1 MQAGR
6 MQAKDGGMMLQ
17 TIYCRSVQ
25 AGMALA
31 LRLLPWRQP
40 QCLCGAGAVLRVPEL
55 LAAAG
60 LSRPLLVTGPHIAAS
75 GLLTPLCAAL
85 EAAGFGWQMFCAVE
99 SDPREETAERI
110 RDAYQAA
117 GCDALLAVGG
127 GSPLDAA
134 KAAGALLARPGR
146 RLAQMYGTLR
156 IRRPLPPLCAVPT
169 TAGSGSEQTAV
180 AGLIYSVGVLV
191 EGLPLL
197 ATAIRGFLQRDV
209 TNAMEILVSI
219 AVLACYITGQHEL
232 AILIPVVLSVVH
244 FLEERSI
251 MGGRDAIEG
260 LKQMQATDAVLETE
274 DGEVTVEV
282 QALKRGDIIIVRP
295 GMGLPIDGTVIWGN
309 SNIDQKSLTGEPL
322 PAAVTVGDTVY
333 AGTTNLDGM
342 IKVRVEKEY
351 QDTSFTK
358 IVSLLEEA
366 QSITVPEIRIVD
378 RFMHYYIPLALIVA
392 ALTALLSRNISNA
405 IAVLVVSCPCGH
417 MLVSSA
423 PMIAALAVST
433 KRGILIKN
441 AKFVEQLTNIT
452 TVIFDKTGTIT
463 RGELSISGFYLQEA
477 QSREELFARG
487 GCVAC
492 SSMHP
497 ISRSLMKTLEGEGIP
512 YEEGFQVRETA
523 GKGLT
528 GTRGGEE
535 ILFGSR
541 HWIES
546 LGYQPED
553 PHMDTGGGPAN
564 WVVYNGRVLGCL
576 MFDDSVR
583 PEAEEVVSRL
593 HEDGM
598 EQTVLLTG
606 DREFAARKVQ
616 RQTGIDQVYF
626 HLLPE
631 EKLEHVKRLRQD
643 AHVLAVG
650 DGINDALA
658 LAEADV
664 GIAMGAM
671 GSDVA
676 IQSADIA
683 LMNNDLN
690 NIPFVMSLARSTKS
704 IMYQNIGIAF
714 SVSLIMM
721 ILAAVGVIPA
731 LAGAFLHNIGAFVI
745 LINSS
750 RILRDSGGEGC
761 KKFSLSGCTVSSTYS
776 MDRGIY

>member
-1 MQAGR
+1 MENLTNTAVHLLEDSQGADLTR
-6 MQAKDGGMMLQ
+6 REKRKL
-17 TIYCRSVQ
+17 SVEITT
-25 AGMALA
+25 AMIALV
-31 LRLLPWRQP
+31 
-40 QCLCGAGAVLRVPEL
+40 C
-55 LAAAG
+55 
-60 LSRPLLVTGPHIAAS
+60 LVTG
-75 GLLTPLCAAL
+75 LLSQGIFP
-85 EAAGFGWQMFCAVE
+85 
-99 SDPREETAERI
+99 
-110 RDAYQAA
+110 
-117 GCDALLAVGG
+117 
-127 GSPLDAA
+127 
-134 KAAGALLARPGR
+134 
-146 RLAQMYGTLR
+146 
-156 IRRPLPPLCAVPT
+156 
-169 TAGSGSEQTAV
+169 EQTAV

-750 RILRDSGGEGC
+750 RILRDSGGEG
-761 KKFSLSGCTVSSTYS
+761 
-776 MDRGIY
+776 

>member
-1 MQAGR
+1 MENLTNTAVHLLEDSQGADLTR
-6 MQAKDGGMMLQ
+6 REKRKL
-17 TIYCRSVQ
+17 SVEITT
-25 AGMALA
+25 AMIALV
-31 LRLLPWRQP
+31 
-40 QCLCGAGAVLRVPEL
+40 C
-55 LAAAG
+55 
-60 LSRPLLVTGPHIAAS
+60 LVTG
-75 GLLTPLCAAL
+75 LLYKGIFP
-85 EAAGFGWQMFCAVE
+85 
-99 SDPREETAERI
+99 
-110 RDAYQAA
+110 
-117 GCDALLAVGG
+117 
-127 GSPLDAA
+127 
-134 KAAGALLARPGR
+134 
-146 RLAQMYGTLR
+146 
-156 IRRPLPPLCAVPT
+156 
-169 TAGSGSEQTAV
+169 EQTAV

-512 YEEGFQVRETA
+512 YEEGFQFRETA

-731 LAGAFLHNIGAFVI
+731 LVGAFLHNIGAFVI

-750 RILRDSGGEGC
+750 RILRDSGGEG
-761 KKFSLSGCTVSSTYS
+761 
-776 MDRGIY
+776 

>member
-1 MQAGR
+1 MENLTNTAVHLLEDSQGADLTR
-6 MQAKDGGMMLQ
+6 REKRKL
-17 TIYCRSVQ
+17 SVEITT
-25 AGMALA
+25 AMIALV
-31 LRLLPWRQP
+31 
-40 QCLCGAGAVLRVPEL
+40 C
-55 LAAAG
+55 
-60 LSRPLLVTGPHIAAS
+60 LVTG
-75 GLLTPLCAAL
+75 LLYKEIFP
-85 EAAGFGWQMFCAVE
+85 
-99 SDPREETAERI
+99 
-110 RDAYQAA
+110 
-117 GCDALLAVGG
+117 
-127 GSPLDAA
+127 
-134 KAAGALLARPGR
+134 
-146 RLAQMYGTLR
+146 
-156 IRRPLPPLCAVPT
+156 
-169 TAGSGSEQTAV
+169 EQTAV

-342 IKVRVEKEY
+342 IKIRVEKEY

-750 RILRDSGGEGC
+750 RILRDSGGEG
-761 KKFSLSGCTVSSTYS
+761 
-776 MDRGIY
+776 

>member
-1 MQAGR
+1 MENLTNTAVHLLEDSQGADLTR
-6 MQAKDGGMMLQ
+6 REKRKL
-17 TIYCRSVQ
+17 SVEITT
-25 AGMALA
+25 AMIALV
-31 LRLLPWRQP
+31 
-40 QCLCGAGAVLRVPEL
+40 C
-55 LAAAG
+55 
-60 LSRPLLVTGPHIAAS
+60 LVTG
-75 GLLTPLCAAL
+75 LLYKGIFP
-85 EAAGFGWQMFCAVE
+85 
-99 SDPREETAERI
+99 
-110 RDAYQAA
+110 
-117 GCDALLAVGG
+117 
-127 GSPLDAA
+127 
-134 KAAGALLARPGR
+134 
-146 RLAQMYGTLR
+146 
-156 IRRPLPPLCAVPT
+156 
-169 TAGSGSEQTAV
+169 EQTAV

-274 DGEVTVEV
+274 DGEVRVEV

-750 RILRDSGGEGC
+750 RILRDSGGEG
-761 KKFSLSGCTVSSTYS
+761 
-776 MDRGIY
+776 

>member
-1 MQAGR
+1 MENLTNTAVHLLEDSQGADLTR
-6 MQAKDGGMMLQ
+6 REKRKL
-17 TIYCRSVQ
+17 SVEITT
-25 AGMALA
+25 AMIALV
-31 LRLLPWRQP
+31 
-40 QCLCGAGAVLRVPEL
+40 C
-55 LAAAG
+55 
-60 LSRPLLVTGPHIAAS
+60 LVTG
-75 GLLTPLCAAL
+75 LLYKGIFP
-85 EAAGFGWQMFCAVE
+85 
-99 SDPREETAERI
+99 
-110 RDAYQAA
+110 
-117 GCDALLAVGG
+117 
-127 GSPLDAA
+127 
-134 KAAGALLARPGR
+134 
-146 RLAQMYGTLR
+146 
-156 IRRPLPPLCAVPT
+156 
-169 TAGSGSEQTAV
+169 EQTAV

-512 YEEGFQVRETA
+512 
-523 GKGLT
+523 L
-528 GTRGGEE
+528 
-535 ILFGSR
+535 
-541 HWIES
+541 
-546 LGYQPED
+546 
-553 PHMDTGGGPAN
+553 
-564 WVVYNGRVLGCL
+564 
-576 MFDDSVR
+576 
-583 PEAEEVVSRL
+583 
-593 HEDGM
+593 
-598 EQTVLLTG
+598 
-606 DREFAARKVQ
+606 
-616 RQTGIDQVYF
+616 
-626 HLLPE
+626 
-631 EKLEHVKRLRQD
+631 
-643 AHVLAVG
+643 
-650 DGINDALA
+650 
-658 LAEADV
+658 
-664 GIAMGAM
+664 
-671 GSDVA
+671 
-676 IQSADIA
+676 
-683 LMNNDLN
+683 
-690 NIPFVMSLARSTKS
+690 
-704 IMYQNIGIAF
+704 
-714 SVSLIMM
+714 
-721 ILAAVGVIPA
+721 
-731 LAGAFLHNIGAFVI
+731 
-745 LINSS
+745 
-750 RILRDSGGEGC
+750 
-761 KKFSLSGCTVSSTYS
+761 
-776 MDRGIY
+776 

>member
-1 MQAGR
+1 MENLTNTAVHLLEDSQGADLTR
-6 MQAKDGGMMLQ
+6 REKRKL
-17 TIYCRSVQ
+17 SVEITT
-25 AGMALA
+25 AMIALV
-31 LRLLPWRQP
+31 
-40 QCLCGAGAVLRVPEL
+40 C
-55 LAAAG
+55 
-60 LSRPLLVTGPHIAAS
+60 LVTG
-75 GLLTPLCAAL
+75 LLYKGIFP
-85 EAAGFGWQMFCAVE
+85 
-99 SDPREETAERI
+99 
-110 RDAYQAA
+110 
-117 GCDALLAVGG
+117 
-127 GSPLDAA
+127 
-134 KAAGALLARPGR
+134 
-146 RLAQMYGTLR
+146 
-156 IRRPLPPLCAVPT
+156 
-169 TAGSGSEQTAV
+169 EQTAV

-664 GIAMGAM
+664 DIAMGAM

-750 RILRDSGGEGC
+750 RILRDSGGEG
-761 KKFSLSGCTVSSTYS
+761 
-776 MDRGIY
+776 

>member
-1 MQAGR
+1 M
-6 MQAKDGGMMLQ
+6 
-17 TIYCRSVQ
+17 I
-25 AGMALA
+25 ALV
-31 LRLLPWRQP
+31 
-40 QCLCGAGAVLRVPEL
+40 C
-55 LAAAG
+55 
-60 LSRPLLVTGPHIAAS
+60 LVTG
-75 GLLTPLCAAL
+75 LLYKGIFP
-85 EAAGFGWQMFCAVE
+85 
-99 SDPREETAERI
+99 
-110 RDAYQAA
+110 
-117 GCDALLAVGG
+117 
-127 GSPLDAA
+127 
-134 KAAGALLARPGR
+134 
-146 RLAQMYGTLR
+146 
-156 IRRPLPPLCAVPT
+156 
-169 TAGSGSEQTAV
+169 EQTAV

-750 RILRDSGGEGC
+750 RILRDSGGEG
-761 KKFSLSGCTVSSTYS
+761 
-776 MDRGIY
+776 

>member
-1 MQAGR
+1 MENLTNTAVHLLEDSQGADLTR
-6 MQAKDGGMMLQ
+6 REKRKL
-17 TIYCRSVQ
+17 SVEITT
-25 AGMALA
+25 AMIALV
-31 LRLLPWRQP
+31 
-40 QCLCGAGAVLRVPEL
+40 C
-55 LAAAG
+55 
-60 LSRPLLVTGPHIAAS
+60 LVTG
-75 GLLTPLCAAL
+75 LLYKGIFP
-85 EAAGFGWQMFCAVE
+85 
-99 SDPREETAERI
+99 
-110 RDAYQAA
+110 
-117 GCDALLAVGG
+117 
-127 GSPLDAA
+127 
-134 KAAGALLARPGR
+134 
-146 RLAQMYGTLR
+146 
-156 IRRPLPPLCAVPT
+156 
-169 TAGSGSEQTAV
+169 EQTAV

-631 EKLEHVKRLRQD
+631 EKREHVKRLRQD

-750 RILRDSGGEGC
+750 RILRDSGGEG
-761 KKFSLSGCTVSSTYS
+761 
-776 MDRGIY
+776 

>member
-1 MQAGR
+1 MENLTNTAVHLLEDSQGADLTWR
-6 MQAKDGGMMLQ
+6 EKRKL
-17 TIYCRSVQ
+17 SVEITT
-25 AGMALA
+25 AMIALV
-31 LRLLPWRQP
+31 
-40 QCLCGAGAVLRVPEL
+40 C
-55 LAAAG
+55 
-60 LSRPLLVTGPHIAAS
+60 LVTG
-75 GLLTPLCAAL
+75 LLYKGIFP
-85 EAAGFGWQMFCAVE
+85 
-99 SDPREETAERI
+99 
-110 RDAYQAA
+110 
-117 GCDALLAVGG
+117 
-127 GSPLDAA
+127 
-134 KAAGALLARPGR
+134 
-146 RLAQMYGTLR
+146 
-156 IRRPLPPLCAVPT
+156 
-169 TAGSGSEQTAV
+169 EQTAV

-750 RILRDSGGEGC
+750 RILRDSGGEG
-761 KKFSLSGCTVSSTYS
+761 
-776 MDRGIY
+776 

>member
-1 MQAGR
+1 MENLTNTAVHLLEDSQGADLTR
-6 MQAKDGGMMLQ
+6 REKRKL
-17 TIYCRSVQ
+17 SVEITT
-25 AGMALA
+25 AMIALV
-31 LRLLPWRQP
+31 
-40 QCLCGAGAVLRVPEL
+40 C
-55 LAAAG
+55 
-60 LSRPLLVTGPHIAAS
+60 LVTG
-75 GLLTPLCAAL
+75 LLYKGIFP
-85 EAAGFGWQMFCAVE
+85 
-99 SDPREETAERI
+99 
-110 RDAYQAA
+110 
-117 GCDALLAVGG
+117 
-127 GSPLDAA
+127 
-134 KAAGALLARPGR
+134 
-146 RLAQMYGTLR
+146 
-156 IRRPLPPLCAVPT
+156 
-169 TAGSGSEQTAV
+169 EQTAV

-463 RGELSISGFYLQEA
+463 RGELSISGFYVPEA
-477 QSREELFARG
+477 QSRVELFARG

-750 RILRDSGGEGC
+750 RILRDSGGEG
-761 KKFSLSGCTVSSTYS
+761 
-776 MDRGIY
+776 

>member
-1 MQAGR
+1 M
-6 MQAKDGGMMLQ
+6 
-17 TIYCRSVQ
+17 I
-25 AGMALA
+25 ALV
-31 LRLLPWRQP
+31 
-40 QCLCGAGAVLRVPEL
+40 C
-55 LAAAG
+55 
-60 LSRPLLVTGPHIAAS
+60 LVTG
-75 GLLTPLCAAL
+75 LLYKGIFP
-85 EAAGFGWQMFCAVE
+85 
-99 SDPREETAERI
+99 
-110 RDAYQAA
+110 
-117 GCDALLAVGG
+117 
-127 GSPLDAA
+127 
-134 KAAGALLARPGR
+134 
-146 RLAQMYGTLR
+146 
-156 IRRPLPPLCAVPT
+156 
-169 TAGSGSEQTAV
+169 EQTAV

-251 MGGRDAIEG
+251 MGSRDAIEG

-342 IKVRVEKEY
+342 IKIRVEKEY

-750 RILRDSGGEGC
+750 RILRDSGGEG
-761 KKFSLSGCTVSSTYS
+761 
-776 MDRGIY
+776 

>member
-1 MQAGR
+1 
-6 MQAKDGGMMLQ
+6 
-17 TIYCRSVQ
+17 
-25 AGMALA
+25 
-31 LRLLPWRQP
+31 
-40 QCLCGAGAVLRVPEL
+40 
-55 LAAAG
+55 
-60 LSRPLLVTGPHIAAS
+60 
-75 GLLTPLCAAL
+75 
-85 EAAGFGWQMFCAVE
+85 
-99 SDPREETAERI
+99 
-110 RDAYQAA
+110 
-117 GCDALLAVGG
+117 
-127 GSPLDAA
+127 
-134 KAAGALLARPGR
+134 
-146 RLAQMYGTLR
+146 
-156 IRRPLPPLCAVPT
+156 
-169 TAGSGSEQTAV
+169 
-180 AGLIYSVGVLV
+180 
-191 EGLPLL
+191 
-197 ATAIRGFLQRDV
+197 
-209 TNAMEILVSI
+209 
-219 AVLACYITGQHEL
+219 
-232 AILIPVVLSVVH
+232 
-244 FLEERSI
+244 
-251 MGGRDAIEG
+251 
-260 LKQMQATDAVLETE
+260 
-274 DGEVTVEV
+274 
-282 QALKRGDIIIVRP
+282 
-295 GMGLPIDGTVIWGN
+295 MGLPIDGTVIWGN

-731 LAGAFLHNIGAFVI
+731 LVGAFLHNIGAFVI

-750 RILRDSGGEGC
+750 RILRDSGGEG
-761 KKFSLSGCTVSSTYS
+761 
-776 MDRGIY
+776 

>member
-1 MQAGR
+1 MENLTNTAVHLLEDSQGADLTR
-6 MQAKDGGMMLQ
+6 REKRKL
-17 TIYCRSVQ
+17 SVEITT
-25 AGMALA
+25 AMIALV
-31 LRLLPWRQP
+31 
-40 QCLCGAGAVLRVPEL
+40 C
-55 LAAAG
+55 
-60 LSRPLLVTGPHIAAS
+60 LVTG
-75 GLLTPLCAAL
+75 LLYKEIFP
-85 EAAGFGWQMFCAVE
+85 
-99 SDPREETAERI
+99 
-110 RDAYQAA
+110 
-117 GCDALLAVGG
+117 
-127 GSPLDAA
+127 
-134 KAAGALLARPGR
+134 
-146 RLAQMYGTLR
+146 
-156 IRRPLPPLCAVPT
+156 
-169 TAGSGSEQTAV
+169 EQTAV

-477 QSREELFARG
+477 QSREEIFARG

-750 RILRDSGGEGC
+750 RILRDSGGEG
-761 KKFSLSGCTVSSTYS
+761 
-776 MDRGIY
+776 

>member
-1 MQAGR
+1 MENLTNTAVHLLEDSQGADLTR
-6 MQAKDGGMMLQ
+6 REKRKL
-17 TIYCRSVQ
+17 SVEITT
-25 AGMALA
+25 AMIALV
-31 LRLLPWRQP
+31 
-40 QCLCGAGAVLRVPEL
+40 C
-55 LAAAG
+55 
-60 LSRPLLVTGPHIAAS
+60 LVTG
-75 GLLTPLCAAL
+75 LLYKGIFP
-85 EAAGFGWQMFCAVE
+85 
-99 SDPREETAERI
+99 
-110 RDAYQAA
+110 
-117 GCDALLAVGG
+117 
-127 GSPLDAA
+127 
-134 KAAGALLARPGR
+134 
-146 RLAQMYGTLR
+146 
-156 IRRPLPPLCAVPT
+156 
-169 TAGSGSEQTAV
+169 EQTAV

-342 IKVRVEKEY
+342 IKIRVEKEY

-714 SVSLIMM
+714 SVSLIMI

-750 RILRDSGGEGC
+750 RILRDSGGEG
-761 KKFSLSGCTVSSTYS
+761 
-776 MDRGIY
+776 

>member
-1 MQAGR
+1 MENLTNTAVHLLEDSQGADLTR
-6 MQAKDGGMMLQ
+6 REKRKL
-17 TIYCRSVQ
+17 SVEITT
-25 AGMALA
+25 AMIALV
-31 LRLLPWRQP
+31 
-40 QCLCGAGAVLRVPEL
+40 C
-55 LAAAG
+55 
-60 LSRPLLVTGPHIAAS
+60 LVTG
-75 GLLTPLCAAL
+75 LLYKGIFP
-85 EAAGFGWQMFCAVE
+85 
-99 SDPREETAERI
+99 
-110 RDAYQAA
+110 
-117 GCDALLAVGG
+117 
-127 GSPLDAA
+127 
-134 KAAGALLARPGR
+134 
-146 RLAQMYGTLR
+146 
-156 IRRPLPPLCAVPT
+156 
-169 TAGSGSEQTAV
+169 EQTAV

-282 QALKRGDIIIVRP
+282 QALKRGDIIVVRP

-750 RILRDSGGEGC
+750 RILRDGGGEG
-761 KKFSLSGCTVSSTYS
+761 
-776 MDRGIY
+776 

>member
-1 MQAGR
+1 MENLTNTAVHLLEDSQGADLTR
-6 MQAKDGGMMLQ
+6 REKRKL
-17 TIYCRSVQ
+17 SVEITT
-25 AGMALA
+25 AMIALV
-31 LRLLPWRQP
+31 
-40 QCLCGAGAVLRVPEL
+40 C
-55 LAAAG
+55 
-60 LSRPLLVTGPHIAAS
+60 LVTG
-75 GLLTPLCAAL
+75 LLYKGIFP
-85 EAAGFGWQMFCAVE
+85 
-99 SDPREETAERI
+99 
-110 RDAYQAA
+110 
-117 GCDALLAVGG
+117 
-127 GSPLDAA
+127 
-134 KAAGALLARPGR
+134 
-146 RLAQMYGTLR
+146 
-156 IRRPLPPLCAVPT
+156 
-169 TAGSGSEQTAV
+169 EQTAV

-553 PHMDTGGGPAN
+553 PHMDTGGGHAN

-731 LAGAFLHNIGAFVI
+731 LVGAFLHNIGAFVI

-750 RILRDSGGEGC
+750 RILRDSGGEG
-761 KKFSLSGCTVSSTYS
+761 
-776 MDRGIY
+776 

>member
-1 MQAGR
+1 MENLTNTAVHLLEDSQGADLTR
-6 MQAKDGGMMLQ
+6 REKRKL
-17 TIYCRSVQ
+17 SVEITT
-25 AGMALA
+25 AMIALV
-31 LRLLPWRQP
+31 
-40 QCLCGAGAVLRVPEL
+40 C
-55 LAAAG
+55 
-60 LSRPLLVTGPHIAAS
+60 LVTG
-75 GLLTPLCAAL
+75 LLYKGIFP
-85 EAAGFGWQMFCAVE
+85 
-99 SDPREETAERI
+99 
-110 RDAYQAA
+110 
-117 GCDALLAVGG
+117 
-127 GSPLDAA
+127 
-134 KAAGALLARPGR
+134 
-146 RLAQMYGTLR
+146 
-156 IRRPLPPLCAVPT
+156 
-169 TAGSGSEQTAV
+169 EQTAV

-244 FLEERSI
+244 CLEERSI

-750 RILRDSGGEGC
+750 RILRDSGGEG
-761 KKFSLSGCTVSSTYS
+761 
-776 MDRGIY
+776 

>member
-1 MQAGR
+1 MENLSNAATHLVEDSQSSDLTKREKRKLSIEITTA
-6 MQAKDGGMMLQ
+6 M
-17 TIYCRSVQ
+17 V
-25 AGMALA
+25 ALV
-31 LRLLPWRQP
+31 
-40 QCLCGAGAVLRVPEL
+40 CLV
-55 LAAAG
+55 
-60 LSRPLLVTGPHIAAS
+60 S
-75 GLLTPLCAAL
+75 GLLFKAIYPD
-85 EAAGFGWQMFCAVE
+85 Q
-99 SDPREETAERI
+99 
-110 RDAYQAA
+110 
-117 GCDALLAVGG
+117 LAV
-127 GSPLDAA
+127 
-134 KAAGALLARPGR
+134 
-146 RLAQMYGTLR
+146 
-156 IRRPLPPLCAVPT
+156 V
-169 TAGSGSEQTAV
+169 
-180 AGLIYSVGVLV
+180 GLIYSIGVLV
-191 EGLPLL
+191 EGVPLL
-197 ATAIRGFLQRDV
+197 ITAIQGFLQRDV

-232 AILIPVVLSVVH
+232 AILIPVVLSIVH

-260 LKQMQATDAVLETE
+260 LKQMQATDAVLETPE
-274 DGEVTVEV
+274 GERTVEV
-282 QALKRGDIIIVRP
+282 QDLKVGDIIIVRP
-295 GMGLPIDGTVIWGN
+295 GMGLPIDGTVIWGV

-322 PAAVTVGDTVY
+322 PASVAVGDSVY
-333 AGTTNLDGM
+333 AGTTNLDGL

-358 IVSLLEEA
+358 IVNLLEEA
-366 QSITVPEIRIVD
+366 QRITVPEIRLVD
-378 RFMHYYIPLALIVA
+378 QFMHYYIPLALIVA
-392 ALTALLSRNISNA
+392 ALTALLSRDISNA

-433 KRGILIKN
+433 RRGILIKN

-463 RGELSISGFYLQEA
+463 RGELTISGFFLQDA
-477 QSREELFARG
+477 QSREELFSRG

-497 ISRSLMKTLEGEGIP
+497 ISCSLIKTLEEEGIA
-512 YEEGFQVRETA
+512 YEKDFEVREVA
-523 GKGLT
+523 GKGLI
-528 GTRGGEE
+528 GTRPGEE

-541 HWIES
+541 HWVES
-546 LGYQPED
+546 MGYQTRD
-553 PHMDTGGGPAN
+553 PHADSGGGPAN

-576 MFDDSVR
+576 MFDDAIR
-583 PEAEEVVSRL
+583 PEAKEMVDQLRQAKMSR
-593 HEDGM
+593 
-598 EQTVLLTG
+598 TVLLTG
-606 DREFAARKVQ
+606 DREFSARKIQ
-616 RQTGIDQVYF
+616 EQAGIDEVYYQ
-626 HLLPE
+626 LLPE
-631 EKLEHVKRLRQD
+631 EKLAHVKELRQE

-671 GSDVA
+671 GSDIA

-690 NIPFVMSLARSTKS
+690 NIPFVITLAKSTKS

-714 SVSLIMM
+714 SVSLVMM

-750 RILRDSGGEGC
+750 RILRRDGAVEDAEEEKPGEGETPAA
-761 KKFSLSGCTVSSTYS
+761 S
-776 MDRGIY
+776 

>member
-1 MQAGR
+1 MENLTNTAVHLLEDSQGADLTR
-6 MQAKDGGMMLQ
+6 REKRKL
-17 TIYCRSVQ
+17 SVEITT
-25 AGMALA
+25 AMIALV
-31 LRLLPWRQP
+31 
-40 QCLCGAGAVLRVPEL
+40 C
-55 LAAAG
+55 
-60 LSRPLLVTGPHIAAS
+60 LVTG
-75 GLLTPLCAAL
+75 LLYKGIFP
-85 EAAGFGWQMFCAVE
+85 
-99 SDPREETAERI
+99 
-110 RDAYQAA
+110 
-117 GCDALLAVGG
+117 
-127 GSPLDAA
+127 
-134 KAAGALLARPGR
+134 
-146 RLAQMYGTLR
+146 
-156 IRRPLPPLCAVPT
+156 
-169 TAGSGSEQTAV
+169 EQTAV

-232 AILIPVVLSVVH
+232 AILIPVVH
-244 FLEERSI
+244 CREERSI
-251 MGGRDAIEG
+251 MGGRGAIEG
-260 LKQMQATDAVLETE
+260 RKQMQGTDAVLETE
-274 DGEVTVEV
+274 DGEGTVEV

-342 IKVRVEKEY
+342 IKIRVEKEY

-643 AHVLAVG
+643 AQVLEVG

-750 RILRDSGGEGC
+750 RILRDSGGEG
-761 KKFSLSGCTVSSTYS
+761 
-776 MDRGIY
+776 

>member
-1 MQAGR
+1 MENLTNTAVHLLEDSQGADLTR
-6 MQAKDGGMMLQ
+6 REKRKL
-17 TIYCRSVQ
+17 SVEITT
-25 AGMALA
+25 AMIALV
-31 LRLLPWRQP
+31 
-40 QCLCGAGAVLRVPEL
+40 C
-55 LAAAG
+55 
-60 LSRPLLVTGPHIAAS
+60 LVTG
-75 GLLTPLCAAL
+75 LLYKGIFP
-85 EAAGFGWQMFCAVE
+85 
-99 SDPREETAERI
+99 
-110 RDAYQAA
+110 
-117 GCDALLAVGG
+117 
-127 GSPLDAA
+127 
-134 KAAGALLARPGR
+134 
-146 RLAQMYGTLR
+146 
-156 IRRPLPPLCAVPT
+156 
-169 TAGSGSEQTAV
+169 EQTAV

-295 GMGLPIDGTVIWGN
+295 GMGLPIDGNVIWGN

-731 LAGAFLHNIGAFVI
+731 LVGAFLHNIGAFVI

-750 RILRDSGGEGC
+750 RILRDSGGEG
-761 KKFSLSGCTVSSTYS
+761 
-776 MDRGIY
+776 

>member
-1 MQAGR
+1 MENLTNTAVHLLEDSQGADLTR
-6 MQAKDGGMMLQ
+6 REKRKL
-17 TIYCRSVQ
+17 SVEITT
-25 AGMALA
+25 AMIALV
-31 LRLLPWRQP
+31 
-40 QCLCGAGAVLRVPEL
+40 C
-55 LAAAG
+55 
-60 LSRPLLVTGPHIAAS
+60 LVTG
-75 GLLTPLCAAL
+75 LLYKGIFP
-85 EAAGFGWQMFCAVE
+85 
-99 SDPREETAERI
+99 
-110 RDAYQAA
+110 
-117 GCDALLAVGG
+117 
-127 GSPLDAA
+127 
-134 KAAGALLARPGR
+134 
-146 RLAQMYGTLR
+146 
-156 IRRPLPPLCAVPT
+156 
-169 TAGSGSEQTAV
+169 EQTAV

-564 WVVYNGRVLGCL
+564 WVVYNGRVLGWL
-576 MFDDSVR
+576 MFGDSVR
-583 PEAEEVVSRL
+583 SEAEEVVSRL

-750 RILRDSGGEGC
+750 RILRDSGGEG
-761 KKFSLSGCTVSSTYS
+761 
-776 MDRGIY
+776 

>member
-1 MQAGR
+1 MENLTNTAVHLLEDSQGADLTR
-6 MQAKDGGMMLQ
+6 REKRKL
-17 TIYCRSVQ
+17 SVEITT
-25 AGMALA
+25 AMIAMV
-31 LRLLPWRQP
+31 
-40 QCLCGAGAVLRVPEL
+40 C
-55 LAAAG
+55 
-60 LSRPLLVTGPHIAAS
+60 LVTG
-75 GLLTPLCAAL
+75 LLYKGIFP
-85 EAAGFGWQMFCAVE
+85 
-99 SDPREETAERI
+99 
-110 RDAYQAA
+110 
-117 GCDALLAVGG
+117 
-127 GSPLDAA
+127 
-134 KAAGALLARPGR
+134 
-146 RLAQMYGTLR
+146 
-156 IRRPLPPLCAVPT
+156 
-169 TAGSGSEQTAV
+169 EQTAV

-683 LMNNDLN
+683 LMNNDLI

-750 RILRDSGGEGC
+750 RILRDSGGEG
-761 KKFSLSGCTVSSTYS
+761 
-776 MDRGIY
+776 

>member
-1 MQAGR
+1 M
-6 MQAKDGGMMLQ
+6 
-17 TIYCRSVQ
+17 I
-25 AGMALA
+25 ALV
-31 LRLLPWRQP
+31 
-40 QCLCGAGAVLRVPEL
+40 C
-55 LAAAG
+55 
-60 LSRPLLVTGPHIAAS
+60 LVTG
-75 GLLTPLCAAL
+75 LLYKGIFP
-85 EAAGFGWQMFCAVE
+85 
-99 SDPREETAERI
+99 
-110 RDAYQAA
+110 
-117 GCDALLAVGG
+117 
-127 GSPLDAA
+127 
-134 KAAGALLARPGR
+134 
-146 RLAQMYGTLR
+146 
-156 IRRPLPPLCAVPT
+156 
-169 TAGSGSEQTAV
+169 EQTAV

-209 TNAMEILVSI
+209 TNAMEILGSI

-282 QALKRGDIIIVRP
+282 QALKRGDIIVVRP

-750 RILRDSGGEGC
+750 RILRDSGGEG
-761 KKFSLSGCTVSSTYS
+761 
-776 MDRGIY
+776 

>member
-1 MQAGR
+1 MENLTNTAVHLLEDSQGADLTR
-6 MQAKDGGMMLQ
+6 REKRKL
-17 TIYCRSVQ
+17 SVEITT
-25 AGMALA
+25 AMIALV
-31 LRLLPWRQP
+31 
-40 QCLCGAGAVLRVPEL
+40 C
-55 LAAAG
+55 
-60 LSRPLLVTGPHIAAS
+60 LVTG
-75 GLLTPLCAAL
+75 LLYKGIFP
-85 EAAGFGWQMFCAVE
+85 
-99 SDPREETAERI
+99 
-110 RDAYQAA
+110 
-117 GCDALLAVGG
+117 
-127 GSPLDAA
+127 
-134 KAAGALLARPGR
+134 
-146 RLAQMYGTLR
+146 
-156 IRRPLPPLCAVPT
+156 
-169 TAGSGSEQTAV
+169 EQTAV

-282 QALKRGDIIIVRP
+282 QALKQGDIIIVRP

-492 SSMHP
+492 GSMHP

-750 RILRDSGGEGC
+750 RILRDSGGEG
-761 KKFSLSGCTVSSTYS
+761 
-776 MDRGIY
+776 

>member
-1 MQAGR
+1 MENLTNTAVHLLEDSQGADLTR
-6 MQAKDGGMMLQ
+6 REKRKL
-17 TIYCRSVQ
+17 SVEITT
-25 AGMALA
+25 AMIALV
-31 LRLLPWRQP
+31 
-40 QCLCGAGAVLRVPEL
+40 C
-55 LAAAG
+55 
-60 LSRPLLVTGPHIAAS
+60 LVTG
-75 GLLTPLCAAL
+75 LLYKGIFP
-85 EAAGFGWQMFCAVE
+85 
-99 SDPREETAERI
+99 
-110 RDAYQAA
+110 
-117 GCDALLAVGG
+117 
-127 GSPLDAA
+127 
-134 KAAGALLARPGR
+134 
-146 RLAQMYGTLR
+146 
-156 IRRPLPPLCAVPT
+156 
-169 TAGSGSEQTAV
+169 EQTAV

-512 YEEGFQVRETA
+512 NEEGFQVRETA

-750 RILRDSGGEGC
+750 RILRDSGGEG
-761 KKFSLSGCTVSSTYS
+761 
-776 MDRGIY
+776 

>member
-1 MQAGR
+1 MENLKNTAVHLLEDSQGADLTR
-6 MQAKDGGMMLQ
+6 REKRKL
-17 TIYCRSVQ
+17 SVEITT
-25 AGMALA
+25 AMIALV
-31 LRLLPWRQP
+31 
-40 QCLCGAGAVLRVPEL
+40 C
-55 LAAAG
+55 
-60 LSRPLLVTGPHIAAS
+60 LVTG
-75 GLLTPLCAAL
+75 LLYKGIFP
-85 EAAGFGWQMFCAVE
+85 
-99 SDPREETAERI
+99 
-110 RDAYQAA
+110 
-117 GCDALLAVGG
+117 
-127 GSPLDAA
+127 
-134 KAAGALLARPGR
+134 
-146 RLAQMYGTLR
+146 
-156 IRRPLPPLCAVPT
+156 
-169 TAGSGSEQTAV
+169 EQTAV

-750 RILRDSGGEGC
+750 RILRDSGGEG
-761 KKFSLSGCTVSSTYS
+761 
-776 MDRGIY
+776 

>member
-1 MQAGR
+1 MENLTNTAVHLLEDNQGADLTR
-6 MQAKDGGMMLQ
+6 REKRKL
-17 TIYCRSVQ
+17 SVEITT
-25 AGMALA
+25 AMIALV
-31 LRLLPWRQP
+31 
-40 QCLCGAGAVLRVPEL
+40 C
-55 LAAAG
+55 
-60 LSRPLLVTGPHIAAS
+60 LVTG
-75 GLLTPLCAAL
+75 LLYKGIFP
-85 EAAGFGWQMFCAVE
+85 
-99 SDPREETAERI
+99 
-110 RDAYQAA
+110 
-117 GCDALLAVGG
+117 
-127 GSPLDAA
+127 
-134 KAAGALLARPGR
+134 
-146 RLAQMYGTLR
+146 
-156 IRRPLPPLCAVPT
+156 
-169 TAGSGSEQTAV
+169 EQTAV

-342 IKVRVEKEY
+342 IKIRVEKEY

-553 PHMDTGGGPAN
+553 PHMDKGGGPAN
-564 WVVYNGRVLGCL
+564 WVVYNGRVMGCL

-750 RILRDSGGEGC
+750 RILRDSGGEG
-761 KKFSLSGCTVSSTYS
+761 
-776 MDRGIY
+776 

>member
-1 MQAGR
+1 MENLTNTAVHLLEDSQGADLTR
-6 MQAKDGGMMLQ
+6 REKRKL
-17 TIYCRSVQ
+17 SVEITT
-25 AGMALA
+25 AMIALV
-31 LRLLPWRQP
+31 
-40 QCLCGAGAVLRVPEL
+40 C
-55 LAAAG
+55 
-60 LSRPLLVTGPHIAAS
+60 LVTG
-75 GLLTPLCAAL
+75 LLYKGIFP
-85 EAAGFGWQMFCAVE
+85 
-99 SDPREETAERI
+99 
-110 RDAYQAA
+110 
-117 GCDALLAVGG
+117 
-127 GSPLDAA
+127 
-134 KAAGALLARPGR
+134 
-146 RLAQMYGTLR
+146 
-156 IRRPLPPLCAVPT
+156 
-169 TAGSGSEQTAV
+169 EQTAV

-260 LKQMQATDAVLETE
+260 LKQMQATDVVLETE

-750 RILRDSGGEGC
+750 RILRDSGGEG
-761 KKFSLSGCTVSSTYS
+761 
-776 MDRGIY
+776 

>member
-1 MQAGR
+1 MENLTNTAVHLLEDSQGADLTR
-6 MQAKDGGMMLQ
+6 REKRKL
-17 TIYCRSVQ
+17 SVEITT
-25 AGMALA
+25 AMIALV
-31 LRLLPWRQP
+31 
-40 QCLCGAGAVLRVPEL
+40 C
-55 LAAAG
+55 
-60 LSRPLLVTGPHIAAS
+60 LVTG
-75 GLLTPLCAAL
+75 LLYKGIFP
-85 EAAGFGWQMFCAVE
+85 
-99 SDPREETAERI
+99 
-110 RDAYQAA
+110 
-117 GCDALLAVGG
+117 
-127 GSPLDAA
+127 
-134 KAAGALLARPGR
+134 
-146 RLAQMYGTLR
+146 
-156 IRRPLPPLCAVPT
+156 
-169 TAGSGSEQTAV
+169 EQTAV

-487 GCVAC
+487 GRVAC

-750 RILRDSGGEGC
+750 RILRDSGGEG
-761 KKFSLSGCTVSSTYS
+761 
-776 MDRGIY
+776 

>member
-1 MQAGR
+1 MENLTNTAVHLLEDSQGADLTR
-6 MQAKDGGMMLQ
+6 REKRKL
-17 TIYCRSVQ
+17 SVEITT
-25 AGMALA
+25 AMIALV
-31 LRLLPWRQP
+31 
-40 QCLCGAGAVLRVPEL
+40 C
-55 LAAAG
+55 
-60 LSRPLLVTGPHIAAS
+60 LVTG
-75 GLLTPLCAAL
+75 LLYKGIFP
-85 EAAGFGWQMFCAVE
+85 
-99 SDPREETAERI
+99 
-110 RDAYQAA
+110 
-117 GCDALLAVGG
+117 
-127 GSPLDAA
+127 
-134 KAAGALLARPGR
+134 
-146 RLAQMYGTLR
+146 
-156 IRRPLPPLCAVPT
+156 
-169 TAGSGSEQTAV
+169 EQTAV

-553 PHMDTGGGPAN
+553 SHMDTGGGPAN

-731 LAGAFLHNIGAFVI
+731 LVGAFLHNIGAFVI

-750 RILRDSGGEGC
+750 RILRDSGGEG
-761 KKFSLSGCTVSSTYS
+761 
-776 MDRGIY
+776 

>member
-1 MQAGR
+1 MENLTNTAVHLLEDSQGADLTR
-6 MQAKDGGMMLQ
+6 REKRKL
-17 TIYCRSVQ
+17 SVEITT
-25 AGMALA
+25 AMIALV
-31 LRLLPWRQP
+31 
-40 QCLCGAGAVLRVPEL
+40 C
-55 LAAAG
+55 
-60 LSRPLLVTGPHIAAS
+60 LVTG
-75 GLLTPLCAAL
+75 LLYKGIFP
-85 EAAGFGWQMFCAVE
+85 
-99 SDPREETAERI
+99 
-110 RDAYQAA
+110 
-117 GCDALLAVGG
+117 
-127 GSPLDAA
+127 
-134 KAAGALLARPGR
+134 
-146 RLAQMYGTLR
+146 
-156 IRRPLPPLCAVPT
+156 
-169 TAGSGSEQTAV
+169 EQTAV

-405 IAVLVVSCPCGH
+405 IAVLVVSCPCGN

-750 RILRDSGGEGC
+750 RILRDSGGEG
-761 KKFSLSGCTVSSTYS
+761 
-776 MDRGIY
+776 